1 MGVGG
6 GVFDLETH
14 PGLSKDAADCR
25 KTRSM
30 ECVVMCIVTDVSILY
45 NKKQI
50 VHKNVEQ
57 KWS

>member
-1 MGVGG
+1 M
-6 GVFDLETH
+6 FDLETH
-14 PGLSKDAADCR
+14 PELSKDAADCR